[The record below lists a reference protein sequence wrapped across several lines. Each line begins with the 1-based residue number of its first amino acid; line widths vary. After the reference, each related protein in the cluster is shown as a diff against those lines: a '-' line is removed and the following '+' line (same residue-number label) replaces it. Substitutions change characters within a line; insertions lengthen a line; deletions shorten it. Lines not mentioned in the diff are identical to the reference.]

1 MATEFP
7 AKLISWQKNAGRHD
21 LPWQKSRDPYS
32 IWVSEIMLQQTRVS
46 TVIPYYLRFMEKFPD
61 VHSLANASLDEVLSL
76 WSGLGY
82 YARAKNLHKA
92 AIIVKEAGTFPEDL
106 SELPG
111 IGKST
116 AAAISA
122 FAHSKRAAILDGNVK
137 RVLARH
143 FAIEGFPGEKSV
155 ENAMWQLA
163 ESLLPENEI
172 ECYTQALMDLGS
184 GPCSI
189 RQPDCSSCP
198 VQASCAALACGK
210 VEEFPEPRPKK
221 PLPNRETR
229 LLVLFHEEKILL
241 SRRPEKGVWAG
252 LLCLPEIGEG
262 WEEQFRAQ
270 KAADL
275 PGFTHGF
282 THFRLKIEAVLART
296 DSPGDGIWMRAE
308 QALTSSIPNPVRKI
322 LSNLP

>member
-1 MATEFP
+1 
-7 AKLISWQKNAGRHD
+7 
-21 LPWQKSRDPYS
+21 
-32 IWVSEIMLQQTRVS
+32 
-46 TVIPYYLRFMEKFPD
+46 
-61 VHSLANASLDEVLSL
+61 
-76 WSGLGY
+76 
-82 YARAKNLHKA
+82 
-92 AIIVKEAGTFPEDL
+92 
-106 SELPG
+106 
-111 IGKST
+111 
-116 AAAISA
+116 
-122 FAHSKRAAILDGNVK
+122 
-137 RVLARH
+137 
-143 FAIEGFPGEKSV
+143 
-155 ENAMWQLA
+155 MWQLA

-275 PGFTHGF
+275 PGFTHVF